1 MLLILVLIALV
12 LVVGYFN
19 YALLDRL
26 FADGNRR
33 SR

>member
-12 LVVGYFN
+12 LVVGYFD
-19 YALLDRL
+19 YALLNRL
-26 FADGNRR
+26 FADHTHR